1 MEKRRIV
8 LCKIGHF
15 TAVYLVT
22 NPLTW
27 REGEGDLVVMETCI

>member
-8 LCKIGHF
+8 LCKIGHI
-15 TAVYLVT
+15 AVYLVT